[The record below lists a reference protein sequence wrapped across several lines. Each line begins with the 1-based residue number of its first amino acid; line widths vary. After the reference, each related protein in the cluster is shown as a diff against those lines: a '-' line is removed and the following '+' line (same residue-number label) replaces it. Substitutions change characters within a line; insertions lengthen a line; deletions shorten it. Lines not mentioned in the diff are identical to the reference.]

1 MFVKVETDQGI
12 HGVGEAYS
20 CGPDDATA
28 ATIADFKRWLVGQD
42 PRNIERL
49 WAMMMNFTRFPG
61 GSVVNAAI
69 SGIEHA
75 LWDISGKVLGV
86 PVYRSLT
93 EAHAASPVHIVD
105 VFRRSDAVPE
115 LVPECVAISPLLV
128 WLQVGV
134 TSEMARAALGAAGIP
149 LVQDR
154 CLAVAHAQL
163 AGR

>member
-1 MFVKVETDQGI
+1 VGPAAQLADAEIVRILREARRIAVIGLGDKPERPAYRVAWYLQRAGYDIAPVHPHVTET
-12 HGVGEAYS
+12 
-20 CGPDDATA
+20 
-28 ATIADFKRWLVGQD
+28 
-42 PRNIERL
+42 
-49 WAMMMNFTRFPG
+49 
-61 GSVVNAAI
+61 
-69 SGIEHA
+69 
-75 LWDISGKVLGV
+75 LGV